1 MPALLPET
9 GETIDVVERV
19 IVSPAGGVYEALD
32 GTRDVVAGDVIGHV
46 AVAGQD
52 RVPVRSPFAGR
63 LVEVVAWHGER
74 VLHRQRIA
82 WLRTAA

>member
-1 MPALLPET
+1 MEP
-9 GETIDVVERV
+9 GEVIDVSERI
-19 IVSPAGGVYEALD
+19 IVSPAGGIYEPLA
-32 GTRDVVAGDVIGHV
+32 TARDVTAGEVIGHV

-52 RVPVRSPFAGR
+52 LVPVCSPFAGR
-63 LVEVVAWHGER
+63 LMEVVAWHGER